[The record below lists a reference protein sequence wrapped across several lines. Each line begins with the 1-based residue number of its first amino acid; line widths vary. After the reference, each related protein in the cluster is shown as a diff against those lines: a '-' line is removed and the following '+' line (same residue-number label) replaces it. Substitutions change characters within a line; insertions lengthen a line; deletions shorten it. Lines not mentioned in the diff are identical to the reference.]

1 MARIAFSD
9 VLRVYA
15 NTYNGNLDDSEGQHD
30 YMSQDL
36 HDISDSDDWRVK
48 WNVKCKMLD
57 WTEKILKEEDLEDDW
72 NINRDTF
79 REEIISRFSEDINGS
94 IMMASDHKFQDI
106 KELLAAYWMEFDE
119 WKWYMPQYYNYEHD
133 TFDICYDLVDEDW
146 SLEKYWLTEL
156 VKKYIDE
163 VRVESYDWYCSFEP
177 SNIDRVEW
185 NDYCVMRAILQ
196 KEWVFDRIKNDLQE
210 LADYD
215 WYEFYQ
221 SAMENPHYYWR
232 EDTMPDKWTW
242 YYQDR
247 YKIHYFIPEYDGKY
261 LQEVTEETIYPPKK
275 EEDDN

>member
-1 MARIAFSD
+1 MTRIAFSD
-9 VLRVYA
+9 VLRVRA
-15 NTYNGNLDDSEGQHD
+15 STYYGNLDDSEGQHD

-36 HDISDSDDWRVK
+36 HDISDSDNWRVD

-57 WTEKILKEEDLEDDW
+57 GTEMVLKEKDLEDDW
-72 NINRDTF
+72 NINRDIF

-133 TFDICYDLVDEDW
+133 TFDICYDLTDENW

-156 VKKYIDE
+156 VQKYIDE

-177 SNIDRVEW
+177 SKISDVEW
-185 NDYCVMRAILQ
+185 NDYCVMWAILQ
-196 KEWVFDRIKNDLQE
+196 KEWVFDTVAKELQE
-210 LADYD
+210 LADYN

-221 SAMENPHYYWR
+221 AAMENPHYEWR
-232 EDTMPDKWTW
+232 EDTMPDKWSDFYSTE
-242 YYQDR
+242 R
-247 YKIHYFIPEYDGKY
+247 YKRHYFILDYDEKY
-261 LQEVTEETIYPPKK
+261 LKEVEEKEIYPPKN
-275 EEDDN
+275 D

>member
-9 VLRVYA
+9 VLRVGA
-15 NTYNGNLDDSEGQHD
+15 STYYGNLDDSEGQHD
-30 YMSQDL
+30 FMSQDL
-36 HDISDSDDWRVK
+36 HDISDATNWRED

-57 WTEKILKEEDLEDDW
+57 GTEKVLKEKDLDDDW

-94 IMMASDHKFQDI
+94 IMIASDHKFQDI

-156 VKKYIDE
+156 VQKYIDE

-177 SNIDRVEW
+177 KNIDDVEW
-185 NDYCVMRAILQ
+185 NDYCVMWAILQ
-196 KEWVFDRIKNDLQE
+196 KEWVFDRVKDDLQE
-210 LADYD
+210 LADYN

-221 SAMENPHYYWR
+221 AAIENPHYYWR
-232 EDTMPDKWTW
+232 EDTMPDKWDW

-247 YKIHYFIPEYDGKY
+247 YKIHYFILDYDEKY
-261 LQEVTEETIYPPKK
+261 LKEVEESEIYPPKN
-275 EEDDN
+275 D